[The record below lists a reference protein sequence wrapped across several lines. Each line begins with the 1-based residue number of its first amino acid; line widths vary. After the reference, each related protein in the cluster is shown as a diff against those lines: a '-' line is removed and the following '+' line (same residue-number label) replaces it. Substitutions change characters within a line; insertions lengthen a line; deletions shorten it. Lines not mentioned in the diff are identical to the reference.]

1 MKIIA
6 ETPHVRLVCDGKEH
20 VGVDKQNGIRYI
32 VQKCDCKDRKE
43 PAAEVAPA
51 PAVSE
56 VPQVPAGR
64 NSLPPATLRS
74 ALFCC

>member
-20 VGVDKQNGIRYI
+20 VAVDKQNGIRYI
-32 VQKCDCKDRKE
+32 VQKCDCKAAKV
-43 PAAEVAPA
+43 PAVEVAPA

-56 VPQVPAGR
+56 VPQVPAGLI
-64 NSLPPATLRS
+64 SLRPARPS
-74 ALFCC
+74 SRP